1 MKCYPLQKGGG
12 GQKRFSH
19 AEGGDTISS
28 GYFLTQEL
36 VVLAILK
43 LGTKSFHPLK
53 WPLTPKLDRATSLF
67 LKFDMRY
74 GAYRHATGLSKI

>member
-1 MKCYPLQKGGG
+1 MKCYPLQKGG

-36 VVLAILK
+36 VVLAIL